1 MLLYQ
6 FVKTEQFSLYCFCD
20 ISDYSRGFGGKY
32 GVQTDRQDK
41 SALGYDS
48 QEKVALHPSQ
58 TDMSKGFGG
67 KFGVDAEN
75 KDKVRLFSV
84 ESVSQSMELHVFRKL
99 VFTKNILSWNV
110 MDPEFSIF
118 LVGKL

>member
-1 MLLYQ
+1 
-6 FVKTEQFSLYCFCD
+6 
-20 ISDYSRGFGGKY
+20 
-32 GVQTDRQDK
+32 
-41 SALGYDS
+41 
-48 QEKVALHPSQ
+48 
-58 TDMSKGFGG
+58 MSKGFGG